1 MGTIFTPKC
10 GTRTMSYVEIKLYR
24 EIENRFNITKKYDFM
39 ENSKQ
44 YLDGC
49 EILLNTDK
57 KNHLYY

>member
-1 MGTIFTPKC
+1 
-10 GTRTMSYVEIKLYR
+10 MSYVEIKLYR